1 MLSEYYREHDGD
13 AADSSGVSWYAAS
26 RTDLTIG
33 CKVKKEFKDLLNK
46 WKSQLGCMSPSSSLL
61 VAGT

>member
-1 MLSEYYREHDGD
+1 MSSKHYQRRDENVAHI
-13 AADSSGVSWYAAS
+13 SGVSWYAAS

-46 WKSQLGCMSPSSSLL
+46 WKSQLGCKFPPTYLSTGWS
-61 VAGT
+61 

>member
-1 MLSEYYREHDGD
+1 MSSEYYEQMWLN
-13 AADSSGVSWYAAS
+13 AANISGVSWYAAS

-46 WKSQLGCMSPSSSLL
+46 WKSQLGCMPPSMYLPQGVS
-61 VAGT
+61 